1 MCVTPKI
8 IGVYVTANW
17 PQGLGFSAFIHQR
30 SYTLKIKYIYID
42 APFWRAEIGRIA
54 LHIGNVDFED
64 LRISRD
70 EFLRSKDAGK
80 LDDGTVIPF
89 RQIPC
94 LNVDGQSIN
103 QTGGISRFCGKL
115 SGLYPNENAVDAALV
130 DQVIDMA
137 TDLSILLGP
146 SGSEKD
152 EDKKK
157 SMREEL
163 ANGALVRKIS
173 FLEELLEG
181 TTNDWFV
188 GENMTIADI
197 AIWRLMGWFTSG
209 MIDYLPT
216 DLLEPFPN
224 LKKVCSNV
232 EKHPK
237 VIEWVKM
244 TYPESYVPGN

>member
-1 MCVTPKI
+1 
-8 IGVYVTANW
+8 
-17 PQGLGFSAFIHQR
+17 
-30 SYTLKIKYIYID
+30 LKIKFIYVD
-42 APFWRAEIGRIA
+42 TPFWRAEVGRIA

-64 LRISRD
+64 TRISRE
-70 EFLRSKDAGK
+70 EFLRSKDTGK
-80 LDDGTVIPF
+80 LYDGTVIPF

-115 SGLYPNENAVDAALV
+115 SGLYPNENAMDAALS

-137 TDLSILLGP
+137 TDLTVLLSP
-146 SGSEKD
+146 SGSETN
-152 EDKKK
+152 EEKKR

-163 ANGALVRKIS
+163 AEGALVRKIS

-181 TTNDWFV
+181 GEGDWFV
-188 GENMTIADI
+188 GKNITIADL
-197 AIWRLMGWFTSG
+197 AIWRLMGWLSSG

-216 DLLEPFPN
+216 NLIAPFPN
-224 LKKVCSNV
+224 LKRVCSNV

-237 VIEWVKM
+237 VIEWIKM
-244 TYPESYVPGN
+244 TYPEDYTPGNNE

>member
-1 MCVTPKI
+1 M
-8 IGVYVTANW
+8 
-17 PQGLGFSAFIHQR
+17 
-30 SYTLKIKYIYID
+30 KIKYIYVD
-42 APFWRAEIGRIA
+42 TPFWRAEIGRIA

-70 EFLRSKDAGK
+70 EFLRSKETGK

-94 LNVDGQSIN
+94 LNVDGQSIS

-115 SGLYPNENAVDAALV
+115 SGLYPKDNAVDAALI

-137 TDLSILLGP
+137 TDLTVLLGP
-146 SGSEKD
+146 SNSAKD
-152 EDKKK
+152 EEQKK

-163 ANGALVRKIS
+163 AQGPLTRKIS
-173 FLEELLEG
+173 FLEELLEPEKK
-181 TTNDWFV
+181 DWFV
-188 GENMTIADI
+188 GKTITIADI

-216 DLLEPFPN
+216 DLLAPFPN
-224 LKKVCSNV
+224 LKRVCSNV
-232 EKHPK
+232 EDHPK
-237 VIEWVKM
+237 VKEWTKR
-244 TYPESYVPGN
+244 TYPENYTFGNNQ

>member
-1 MCVTPKI
+1 MKI
-8 IGVYVTANW
+8 NFIYVDT
-17 PQGLGFSAFIHQR
+17 
-30 SYTLKIKYIYID
+30 
-42 APFWRAEIGRIA
+42 PFWRAEVGRIA

-64 LRISRD
+64 TRISRD
-70 EFLRSKDAGK
+70 EFLQSKDTGK
-80 LDDGTVIPF
+80 LYDGTVIPF

-115 SGLYPNENAVDAALV
+115 SGLYPNENAMDAALI

-137 TDLSILLGP
+137 TDLTVLLSP
-146 SGSEKD
+146 SGSETN
-152 EDKKK
+152 EEKKR

-163 ANGALVRKIS
+163 AEGALVRKIS

-181 TTNDWFV
+181 GEGDWFV
-188 GENMTIADI
+188 GKNITIADL
-197 AIWRLMGWFTSG
+197 AIWRLMGWLSSG

-216 DLLEPFPN
+216 NLIAPFPN
-224 LKKVCSNV
+224 LKRVCSNV

-237 VIEWVKM
+237 VIEWIKM
-244 TYPESYVPGN
+244 TYPEDYTPGNNE

>member
-1 MCVTPKI
+1 
-8 IGVYVTANW
+8 
-17 PQGLGFSAFIHQR
+17 
-30 SYTLKIKYIYID
+30 LKITFIYVD
-42 APFWRAEIGRIA
+42 TPFWRAEVGRIA

-64 LRISRD
+64 TRISRE
-70 EFLRSKDAGK
+70 EFLRSKDTGK
-80 LDDGTVIPF
+80 LYDGTVIPF

-115 SGLYPNENAVDAALV
+115 SGLYPNENAMDAALI

-137 TDLSILLGP
+137 TDLTVLLSP
-146 SGSEKD
+146 SGSETN
-152 EDKKK
+152 EEKKR

-163 ANGALVRKIS
+163 AEGALVRKIS

-181 TTNDWFV
+181 GEGDWFV
-188 GENMTIADI
+188 GKNITIADL
-197 AIWRLMGWFTSG
+197 AIWRLMGWLSSG

-216 DLLEPFPN
+216 NLIAPFPN
-224 LKKVCSNV
+224 LKRVCSNV

-237 VIEWVKM
+237 VIEWIKM
-244 TYPESYVPGN
+244 TYPEDYTPGNNE

>member
-1 MCVTPKI
+1 
-8 IGVYVTANW
+8 
-17 PQGLGFSAFIHQR
+17 
-30 SYTLKIKYIYID
+30 LKITFIYVD
-42 APFWRAEIGRIA
+42 TPFWRAEVGRIA

-64 LRISRD
+64 TRISRD
-70 EFLRSKDAGK
+70 EFLRSKDTGK

-94 LNVDGQSIN
+94 LNVEGQSIN

-115 SGLYPNENAVDAALV
+115 SGLYPNENAMDAALI

-137 TDLSILLGP
+137 TDLTVLLSP
-146 SGSEKD
+146 SGSETN
-152 EDKKK
+152 EEKKR

-163 ANGALVRKIS
+163 AEGALVRKIS

-181 TTNDWFV
+181 GEGDWFV
-188 GENMTIADI
+188 GKNITIADL
-197 AIWRLMGWFTSG
+197 AIWRLMGWLSSG

-216 DLLEPFPN
+216 NLIAPFPN
-224 LKKVCSNV
+224 LKRVCSNV

-237 VIEWVKM
+237 VIEWIKM
-244 TYPESYVPGN
+244 TYPEDYTPGNNE

>member
-1 MCVTPKI
+1 
-8 IGVYVTANW
+8 
-17 PQGLGFSAFIHQR
+17 
-30 SYTLKIKYIYID
+30 LKITFIYVD
-42 APFWRAEIGRIA
+42 TPFWRAEVGRIA

-64 LRISRD
+64 TRISRD
-70 EFLRSKDAGK
+70 EFLQSKDTGK
-80 LDDGTVIPF
+80 LYDGTVIPF

-115 SGLYPNENAVDAALV
+115 SGLYPNENAMDAALI

-137 TDLSILLGP
+137 TDLTVLLSP
-146 SGSEKD
+146 SGSETN
-152 EDKKK
+152 EEKKR

-163 ANGALVRKIS
+163 AEGALVRKIS

-181 TTNDWFV
+181 GEGDWFV
-188 GENMTIADI
+188 GKNITIADL
-197 AIWRLMGWFTSG
+197 AIWRLMGWLSSG

-216 DLLEPFPN
+216 NLIAPFPN
-224 LKKVCSNV
+224 LKRVCSNV

-237 VIEWVKM
+237 VIEWIKM
-244 TYPESYVPGN
+244 TYPEDYTPGNNE

>member
-1 MCVTPKI
+1 M
-8 IGVYVTANW
+8 
-17 PQGLGFSAFIHQR
+17 
-30 SYTLKIKYIYID
+30 KIKFIYVD
-42 APFWRAEIGRIA
+42 TPFWRAEVGRIA

-64 LRISRD
+64 TRISRD
-70 EFLRSKDAGK
+70 EFLQSKDTGK
-80 LDDGTVIPF
+80 LYDGTVIPF

-115 SGLYPNENAVDAALV
+115 SGLYPNENAMDAALI

-137 TDLSILLGP
+137 TDLTVLLSP
-146 SGSEKD
+146 SGSETN
-152 EDKKK
+152 EEKKR

-163 ANGALVRKIS
+163 AEGALVRKIS

-181 TTNDWFV
+181 GEGDWFV
-188 GENMTIADI
+188 GKNITIADL
-197 AIWRLMGWFTSG
+197 AIWRLMGWLSSG

-216 DLLEPFPN
+216 NLIAPFPN
-224 LKKVCSNV
+224 LKRVCSNV

-237 VIEWVKM
+237 VIEWIKM
-244 TYPESYVPGN
+244 TYPEDYTPGNNE

>member
-1 MCVTPKI
+1 
-8 IGVYVTANW
+8 
-17 PQGLGFSAFIHQR
+17 
-30 SYTLKIKYIYID
+30 LKIKFIYVD
-42 APFWRAEIGRIA
+42 TPFWRAEVGRIA

-64 LRISRD
+64 TRISRE
-70 EFLRSKDAGK
+70 EFLRSKDTGK
-80 LDDGTVIPF
+80 LYDGTVIPF

-115 SGLYPNENAVDAALV
+115 SGLYPNENAMDAALI

-137 TDLSILLGP
+137 TDLTVLLSP
-146 SGSEKD
+146 SGSETN
-152 EDKKK
+152 EEKKR

-163 ANGALVRKIS
+163 AEGALVRKIS

-181 TTNDWFV
+181 GEGDWFV
-188 GENMTIADI
+188 GKNITIADL
-197 AIWRLMGWFTSG
+197 AIWRLMGWLSSG

-216 DLLEPFPN
+216 NLIAPFPN
-224 LKKVCSNV
+224 LKRVCSNV

-237 VIEWVKM
+237 VIEWIKM
-244 TYPESYVPGN
+244 TYPEDDTPGNNE

>member
-1 MCVTPKI
+1 
-8 IGVYVTANW
+8 
-17 PQGLGFSAFIHQR
+17 
-30 SYTLKIKYIYID
+30 LKIKFIYVD
-42 APFWRAEIGRIA
+42 TPFWRAEVGRIA

-64 LRISRD
+64 TRISRE
-70 EFLRSKDAGK
+70 EFLRSKDTGK
-80 LDDGTVIPF
+80 LYDGTVIPF

-115 SGLYPNENAVDAALV
+115 SGLYPNENAMDAALI

-137 TDLSILLGP
+137 TDLTVLLSP
-146 SGSEKD
+146 SGSETN
-152 EDKKK
+152 EEKKR

-163 ANGALVRKIS
+163 AEGALVRKIS

-181 TTNDWFV
+181 GEGDWFV
-188 GENMTIADI
+188 GKNITIADL
-197 AIWRLMGWFTSG
+197 AIWRLMGWLSSG

-216 DLLEPFPN
+216 NLIAPFPN
-224 LKKVCSNV
+224 LKRVCSNV

-237 VIEWVKM
+237 VIEWIKM
-244 TYPESYVPGN
+244 TYPEDYTPGNNE

>member
-1 MCVTPKI
+1 
-8 IGVYVTANW
+8 
-17 PQGLGFSAFIHQR
+17 
-30 SYTLKIKYIYID
+30 LKITFIYVD
-42 APFWRAEIGRIA
+42 TPFWRAEVGRIA

-64 LRISRD
+64 TRISRD
-70 EFLRSKDAGK
+70 EFLRSKDTGK

-115 SGLYPNENAVDAALV
+115 SGLYPNENAMDAALI

-137 TDLSILLGP
+137 TDLTVLLSP
-146 SGSEKD
+146 SGSETN
-152 EDKKK
+152 EGKKR

-163 ANGALVRKIS
+163 AEGALVRKIS

-181 TTNDWFV
+181 GEGDWFV
-188 GENMTIADI
+188 GNNITIADL
-197 AIWRLMGWFTSG
+197 AIWRLMGWLSSG

-216 DLLEPFPN
+216 NLIAPFPN
-224 LKKVCSNV
+224 LKRVCSNV

-237 VIEWVKM
+237 VIEWIKM
-244 TYPESYVPGN
+244 TYPEDYTPGNNE